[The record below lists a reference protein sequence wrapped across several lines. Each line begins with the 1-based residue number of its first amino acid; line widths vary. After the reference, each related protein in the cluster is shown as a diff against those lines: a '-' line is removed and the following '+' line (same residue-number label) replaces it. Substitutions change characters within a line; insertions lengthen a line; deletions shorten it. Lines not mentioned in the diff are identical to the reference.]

1 MQKFT
6 DKRTITKMVN
16 LDGWIIYRDSEYG
29 MYARNEEKGL
39 DIPLFIWNLTLNNKK
54 LNCKI
59 EIIRSDLK
67 KVEEDN

>member
-39 DIPLFIWNLTLNNKK
+39 DILLFMWNLTLNDKM
-54 LNCKI
+54 LNRKI
-59 EIIRSDLK
+59 EIIRSKLK
-67 KVEEDN
+67 KAEEVN